1 MDKNNL
7 KSKGFGSKE
16 IASAAIKIALT
27 SQREEE
33 KMYQAEFLEQG
44 IRTVAADFG
53 GEFITSFTKIIERAV
68 VASKRENVI
77 LDNHVEEGTVAG
89 ATREALSQIMPK
101 AIGLN
106 VGGKIGVAR
115 YKNHISVA
123 IFFGIGLLHLNE
135 VSIGLGHR
143 VV

>member
-68 VASKRENVI
+68 VASKEKMLFWI
-77 LDNHVEEGTVAG
+77 T
-89 ATREALSQIMPK
+89 M
-101 AIGLN
+101 
-106 VGGKIGVAR
+106 
-115 YKNHISVA
+115 
-123 IFFGIGLLHLNE
+123 
-135 VSIGLGHR
+135 
-143 VV
+143 

>member
-44 IRTVAADFG
+44 IRTVLCRFWW
-53 GEFITSFTKIIERAV
+53 
-68 VASKRENVI
+68 
-77 LDNHVEEGTVAG
+77 
-89 ATREALSQIMPK
+89 
-101 AIGLN
+101 
-106 VGGKIGVAR
+106 
-115 YKNHISVA
+115 
-123 IFFGIGLLHLNE
+123 
-135 VSIGLGHR
+135 
-143 VV
+143 